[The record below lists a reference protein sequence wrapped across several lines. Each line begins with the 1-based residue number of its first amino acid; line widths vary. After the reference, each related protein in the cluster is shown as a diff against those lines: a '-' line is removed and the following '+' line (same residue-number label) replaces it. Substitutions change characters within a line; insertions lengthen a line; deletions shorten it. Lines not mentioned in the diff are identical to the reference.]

1 MKKLILALVAAS
13 AVSATAASAQGIQVG
28 PGGVRVDPGYDR
40 RDYDRGWDR
49 DRGERRWREG
59 RRGGGGCRTII
70 VKKEDQF
77 GRRVT
82 KRIERCD

>member
-1 MKKLILALVAAS
+1 MKKLLLALVT
-13 AVSATAASAQGIQVG
+13 TAALGTAALAQGVQID
-28 PGGVRVDPGYDR
+28 PGGVRVDPGGDRYER
-40 RDYDRGWDR
+40 RDY

-59 RRGGGGCRTII
+59 RRGGGDCRTII

-77 GRRVT
+77 GRRIT

>member
-1 MKKLILALVAAS
+1 MGLGACAWTPATTGAIT
-13 AVSATAASAQGIQVG
+13 TAATMIEVGIVIVASG
-28 PGGVRVDPGYDR
+28 AGAKAVV
-40 RDYDRGWDR
+40 
-49 DRGERRWREG
+49 
-59 RRGGGGCRTII
+59 GGGGCRTII